1 MIRINLLGVPKAKRG
16 KRGGATQALPGVGG
30 GAPNM
35 LGVLLILLALGAG
48 GNYYYYSTLQ
58 RDGIRLQKEIEE
70 ARRENLRLADI
81 KAKYLEL
88 EKQKDL
94 YERRVN
100 VIHELQEN
108 QKGPSMLLTMIGDTV
123 NKSDAVWLNSMKE
136 DGNNIALDG
145 MALSVDA
152 VANLMRNLKSSGYFK
167 NIEIKTTFQD
177 DQVKD
182 MSAFSFTLICE
193 RNSPNPKS

>member
-16 KRGGATQALPGVGG
+16 KRGGGAALPGVGG

-35 LGVLLILLALGAG
+35 LVVLLVLLAIGGAG
-48 GNYYYYSTLQ
+48 NWYYYTTLQ
-58 RDGIRLQKEIEE
+58 KDGVKLQEQIDE
-70 ARRENLRLADI
+70 AKRENLRLADI

-100 VIHELQEN
+100 VIHQLQEN

-123 NKSDAVWLNSMKE
+123 NRTDAVWLNSMKE
-136 DGNNIALDG
+136 DGNNITLDG

-152 VANLMRNLKSSGYFK
+152 VASLMRNLKASGYFK
-167 NIEIKTTFQD
+167 NIEIKTTYQD
-177 DQVKD
+177 DSVKD
-182 MSAFSFTLICE
+182 MAAFSFMLVCE
-193 RNSPNPKS
+193 RNQSKS

>member
-16 KRGGATQALPGVGG
+16 KRGGGTALPGVGG

-35 LGVLLILLALGAG
+35 VVVLLILVALAAG
-48 GNYYYYSTLQ
+48 GNYYYYTTLQ
-58 RDGIRLQKEIEE
+58 KDGIKLQNEIDE
-70 ARRENLRLADI
+70 AKRENLRLADI

-100 VIHELQEN
+100 VIHQLQEN
-108 QKGPSMLLTMIGDTV
+108 QKGPSTLLSMIGDTV
-123 NKSDAVWLNSMKE
+123 NKSDAVWLNSMRE
-136 DGNNIALDG
+136 DGNNITLDG
-145 MALSVDA
+145 TALSVDA
-152 VANLMRNLKSSGYFK
+152 VAALMRNLKSSGYFK

-182 MSAFSFTLICE
+182 LSAFSFMLVCE
-193 RNSPNPKS
+193 RNSQNPKS

>member
-16 KRGGATQALPGVGG
+16 KRGGGAALPGVGG

-35 LGVLLILLALGAG
+35 LVVLVVVLALGAG
-48 GNYYYYSTLQ
+48 ANWYYYTTLQ
-58 RDGIRLQKEIEE
+58 KDAVKLQASIDE
-70 ARRENLRLADI
+70 AKRENLRLADI

-100 VIHELQEN
+100 VIHQLQEN
-108 QKGPSMLLTMIGDTV
+108 QKGPSTLLSMVGDTV
-123 NKSDAVWLNSMKE
+123 NRTDAVWLNSMKE
-136 DGNNIALDG
+136 DGNNITLDG

-152 VANLMRNLKSSGYFK
+152 VANLMRNLKASGYFK
-167 NIEIKTTFQD
+167 NIEIKSTFQD
-177 DQVKD
+177 DSQKD
-182 MSAFSFTLICE
+182 MSTFSFMLICE
-193 RNSPNPKS
+193 RNSQAKS

>member
-16 KRGGATQALPGVGG
+16 KRGGGAALPGVSG

-35 LGVLLILLALGAG
+35 LVVLLVLLAIGAG
-48 GNYYYYSTLQ
+48 GNYYYYNTLQ
-58 RDGIRLQKEIEE
+58 RDGVKLQKDIDD
-70 ARRENLRLADI
+70 AKRENLRLADI

-100 VIHELQEN
+100 VIHQLQEN
-108 QKGPSMLLTMIGDTV
+108 QKGPSTLLTMIGDTV

-136 DGNNIALDG
+136 DGNNITLDG

-152 VANLMRNLKSSGYFK
+152 VANLMRNLKASGYFK
-167 NIEIKTTFQD
+167 NIEIKTTYQD
-177 DQVKD
+177 EQVKD
-182 MSAFSFTLICE
+182 MAAFSFMLICE
-193 RNSPNPKS
+193 RASQQKS